1 MSLSAEIL
9 VNLVA
14 IETDTA
20 DISRNTRVTRADYF
34 TSLTEG
40 TAANQAQIVWS
51 DSRVSAGTDTLQLS
65 ALSDTR
71 DGAGVTINLTA
82 LKAIYLKNTG
92 STHTLTLTG
101 AYTGSVAPGGVML
114 NVNPTATGTASAT
127 LYVTSTVGATYD
139 IVIVGE
145 GVAI

>member
-20 DISRNTRVTRADYF
+20 DIAKNTRVTRGDYF
-34 TSLTEG
+34 VSLTEG

-51 DSRVSAGTDTLQLS
+51 DSRVSGGTDTLQLS

-71 DGAGVTINLTA
+71 DGAAVTVNLTA

-92 STHTLTLTG
+92 TTHTLTVTG
-101 AYTGSVAPGGVML
+101 AYTGSVAPGGVL
-114 NVNPTATGTASAT
+114 VNVNPTATGTTSAT

-139 IVIVGE
+139 LVIVGE
-145 GVAI
+145 GTAL